1 MVVLNRFGAWWE
13 ETPISTSRTIN
24 FLTAATGSK
33 EILDHW
39 VLNVTILIRSSLE
52 SILVKAAS
60 VSRVFV
66 ICTPKEILNVLLK
79 ILSES
84 EHLDSRE
91 FVFIFTDLV
100 LESFQENQS
109 LLVDKS
115 TTHHLPSLFVI
126 SWTNSK
132 LENLEQDK
140 MEPIKTS
147 NKVKT
152 S

>member
-1 MVVLNRFGAWWE
+1 M
-13 ETPISTSRTIN
+13 
-24 FLTAATGSK
+24 
-33 EILDHW
+33 
-39 VLNVTILIRSSLE
+39 LNVFLRSSLE
-52 SILVKAAS
+52 AILVKAAS
-60 VSRVFV
+60 VSRIFV

-109 LLVDKS
+109 LLVEKS
-115 TTHHLPSLFVI
+115 TTHHLPSFFVI

-132 LENLEQDK
+132 SENLEQDNN
-140 MEPIKTS
+140 PIKTS
-147 NKVKT
+147 NKVRT
-152 S
+152 L

>member
-1 MVVLNRFGAWWE
+1 MRCC
-13 ETPISTSRTIN
+13 
-24 FLTAATGSK
+24 
-33 EILDHW
+33 
-39 VLNVTILIRSSLE
+39 RSSLE
-52 SILVKAAS
+52 TILVKAAR
-60 VSRVFV
+60 VSRIFV

-84 EHLDSRE
+84 EDLDPRE

-115 TTHHLPSLFVI
+115 TTNHLPSLFVI

-140 MEPIKTS
+140 VEPIKTS

-152 S
+152 L

>member
-1 MVVLNRFGAWWE
+1 MR
-13 ETPISTSRTIN
+13 
-24 FLTAATGSK
+24 
-33 EILDHW
+33 HC
-39 VLNVTILIRSSLE
+39 RSSLE
-52 SILVKAAS
+52 TILVKAAR
-60 VSRVFV
+60 VSRIFV

-84 EHLDSRE
+84 EDLDPRE

-140 MEPIKTS
+140 TEPIKTS
-147 NKVKT
+147 NKVKIKLYI
-152 S
+152 